1 MEKVE
6 LIKLLR
12 QKQANATA
20 IINEES
26 RELDFFKTF
35 YQKYSLTGVGN
46 MVKVDH
52 TDLVL
57 AYILSHISSDD
68 REQAFMYI
76 YNQIESIRN
85 IINDCSE
92 SDLKIILT
100 VLDRL
105 RRDDYLPE
113 ARILFEDANKK
124 RGKFNMKKI
133 LLNGLLSENNLQ
145 ALYDIQDQTGSNM
158 ANLISLYE
166 DAEHVFETALLIVCD
181 LKNLREDTEDFHRAL
196 DDFGA
201 NSKERRFLISEF
213 KDDFDTTEID
223 KDFNE
228 IRKHYDSLAA
238 TDRSKKKKA
247 QRELNAYRALEEKL
261 VNGLNKEEIT
271 DFAKMISKVPD
282 EQIRLEVLRLIYEH
296 NNEYY
301 QRLLSEYEVLSKN
314 STIHY
319 QTLLKEY
326 GVDEIEVETIMT
338 NPVEDVKLI
347 LQKLR
352 KINIT
357 DKKVTKTILQ
367 ITDIETFNNILDLV
381 ELGIL
386 STKLLV
392 DNPIMF
398 DKASSEYEHLMVNM
412 KMFKELSFNPNNLFD
427 NQEIF
432 ITEPKLIAQSISILK
447 QYKFTKGFKK
457 NVDYSFLTLPN
468 LMGILDQMLELG
480 LEKFLE
486 EDLSILN
493 HYRRLNRIRIVRE
506 LNIPIDSKEEL
517 IELLTTDKFIVSD
530 ELIPNYLQKV
540 SNEEVTEFVET
551 SSIEDDINALKQ
563 YETTP
568 RTYNING
575 VLISTNRV
583 KRNYSEFN
591 KNSLSG
597 NRLLYSVFNDSH
609 LTKSNYR
616 TIKETL
622 TESLTYK

>member
-26 RELDFFKTF
+26 RELDFLKTF
-35 YQKYSLTGVGN
+35 YQKYSLTGVDN

-57 AYILSHISSDD
+57 AYILAHISSDD

-238 TDRSKKKKA
+238 TDRSKKKTA

-282 EQIRLEVLRLIYEH
+282 EQIRLDVLRLIYEH

-357 DKKVTKTILQ
+357 DKKVIKTILQ

-412 KMFKELSFNPNNLFD
+412 KMFKELGFNPNNLFD
-427 NQEIF
+427 NQDIF
-432 ITEPKLIAQSISILK
+432 ITEPKLIAHSLEILK

-468 LMGILDQMLELG
+468 LMSILDQMLELG

>member
-12 QKQANATA
+12 QKQADATA

-26 RELDFFKTF
+26 RELDFLRTF
-35 YQKYSLTGVGN
+35 YQKYSLTGIDN

-57 AYILSHISSDD
+57 AYILAHISSDD

-124 RGKFNMKKI
+124 RGKLNMRKI

-145 ALYDIQDQTGSNM
+145 ALYDIQEQTGSNM

-166 DAEHVFETALLIVCD
+166 DAEHVFETALLIICD

-196 DDFGA
+196 DNFGA
-201 NSKERRFLISEF
+201 NSKERKFLISEF
-213 KDDFDTTEID
+213 KEDFDTTEID

-238 TDRSKKKKA
+238 KDRTKKKTA
-247 QRELNAYRALEEKL
+247 QKELNVYRTLEEKL
-261 VNGLNKEEIT
+261 VNALNKEEVT
-271 DFAKMISKVPD
+271 DIAKILTKVPD
-282 EQIRLEVLRLIYEH
+282 ETIRLEVLRLVYKHNAVYYEK
-296 NNEYY
+296 
-301 QRLLSEYEVLSKN
+301 LLKEYEELSKN

-319 QTLLKEY
+319 QTLLKEFQ
-326 GVDEIEVETIMT
+326 IEDIELETIMS
-338 NPVEDVKLI
+338 NSVEDVKAI
-347 LQKLR
+347 LQRLR
-352 KINIT
+352 KVNIT
-357 DKKVTKTILQ
+357 DQKVTKTILQ
-367 ITDIETFNNILDLV
+367 ITDIDTFNSILELV

-386 STKLLV
+386 STNLLSEH
-392 DNPIMF
+392 PIMF
-398 DKASSEYEHLMVNM
+398 DSASEEYENLMINM
-412 KMFKELSFNPNNLFD
+412 KMFKELGFNPNNLFD
-427 NQEIF
+427 NQDIF
-432 ITEPKLIAQSISILK
+432 ITEPKLIAQSIEILK
-447 QYKFTKGFKK
+447 QYKFSKGFKK
-457 NVDYSFLTLPN
+457 NVDYSFLTIPN
-468 LMGILDQMLELG
+468 LMSILDQMLELG

-486 EDLSILN
+486 EDLSIIN

-540 SNEEVTEFVET
+540 SNEEVTEYVKSTPST
-551 SSIEDDINALKQ
+551 SDIDVLKQ
-563 YETTP
+563 YESTP

-591 KNSLSG
+591 NKKLSG
-597 NRLLYSVFNDSH
+597 NRLLYSVLNDSF

-616 TIKETL
+616 TIKESL

>member
-26 RELDFFKTF
+26 RELDFLKTF
-35 YQKYSLTGVGN
+35 YQKYSLTGVDN

-238 TDRSKKKKA
+238 TDRSKKKTA

-357 DKKVTKTILQ
+357 DKKVIKTILQ

-427 NQEIF
+427 NQDIF
-432 ITEPKLIAQSISILK
+432 ITEPKLIAHSIEILK

-468 LMGILDQMLELG
+468 LMSILDQMLELG

>member
-12 QKQANATA
+12 QKQADATA
-20 IINEES
+20 VINEES
-26 RELDFFKTF
+26 RELDFLRTF
-35 YQKYSLTGVGN
+35 YQKYSLTGLDN

-52 TDLVL
+52 TDLVM
-57 AYILSHISSDD
+57 AYILAHISSDD

-76 YNQIESIRN
+76 YNQVESIRN

-92 SDLKIILT
+92 SDIKIILT

-124 RGKFNMKKI
+124 RGKLNMRKI

-145 ALYDIQDQTGSNM
+145 ALYDIQEQTGSNM

-166 DAEHVFETALLIVCD
+166 DAEHVFETALLIICD

-201 NSKERRFLISEF
+201 NSKERKFLISEF
-213 KDDFDTTEID
+213 KEDFDTTEID

-228 IRKHYDSLAA
+228 IRKHYDSLA
-238 TDRSKKKKA
+238 TKDRTKKKTA
-247 QRELNAYRALEEKL
+247 QKELNVYRTLEEKL
-261 VNGLNKEEIT
+261 VNALNKEEVT
-271 DFAKMISKVPD
+271 DIAKVLTKVPD
-282 EQIRLEVLRLIYEH
+282 EQIRLEVLKLVYKH

-301 QRLLSEYEVLSKN
+301 QRLLAEYEELSKN

-319 QTLLKEY
+319 QTLLKEFQ
-326 GVDEIEVETIMT
+326 VEDIELETIMS
-338 NPVEDVKLI
+338 NSVEEVKSI
-347 LQKLR
+347 LQRLR
-352 KINIT
+352 KVNIT
-357 DKKVTKTILQ
+357 NQKITKTILQ
-367 ITDIETFNNILDLV
+367 ITDIDTFNSILDLV
-381 ELGIL
+381 ESGIL
-386 STKLLV
+386 STNLLSEH
-392 DNPIMF
+392 PIMF
-398 DKASSEYEHLMVNM
+398 DSASEEYENLMINM
-412 KMFKELSFNPNNLFD
+412 KMFKELGFNPNNLFD
-427 NQEIF
+427 NQDIF
-432 ITEPKLIAQSISILK
+432 ITEPKLIAQSIEILK
-447 QYKFTKGFKK
+447 KYKFTKGFKK
-457 NVDYSFLTLPN
+457 NVNYSFLTIPN
-468 LMGILDQMLELG
+468 LMNILDQMLELG

-486 EDLSILN
+486 EDLSIIN

-540 SNEEVTEFVET
+540 SNEEVTEFVKST
-551 SSIEDDINALKQ
+551 PSTDDIEVLKQ

-575 VLISTNRV
+575 VLISINRV

-597 NRLLYSVFNDSH
+597 NRLLYSVLNDSH
-609 LTKSNYR
+609 LTKPNYR

>member
-12 QKQANATA
+12 QKQADATS

-26 RELDFFKTF
+26 RELEFLKTF
-35 YQKYSLTGVGN
+35 YQKYSLIGVDN

-57 AYILSHISSDD
+57 AYILAHISSDD

-76 YNQIESIRN
+76 YNQVESIRN

-92 SDLKIILT
+92 TDIKIILT

-113 ARILFEDANKK
+113 AKILFEDANKK

-166 DAEHVFETALLIVCD
+166 DAEHVFETALLIICD

-223 KDFNE
+223 KDFHE

-238 TDRSKKKKA
+238 TDRSKKKTA
-247 QRELNAYRALEEKL
+247 QRELNVYRTLEEKL
-261 VNGLNKEEIT
+261 VNALNKDEIT
-271 DFAKMISKVPD
+271 DIAKVLTKVPD
-282 EQIRLEVLRLIYEH
+282 EQIRLEVLKLVYEH

-301 QRLLSEYEVLSKN
+301 QRLLSEYEELSKN
-314 STIHY
+314 SSIHY

-338 NPVEDVKLI
+338 NSVEDVKSI

-352 KINIT
+352 KVNIT
-357 DKKVTKTILQ
+357 DKKVIKTILQ

-386 STKLLV
+386 STKLLI
-392 DNPIMF
+392 DNSIMF

-412 KMFKELSFNPNNLFD
+412 KMFKELGFNPNNLFD
-427 NQEIF
+427 NQDIF

-468 LMGILDQMLELG
+468 LMSILDQMLELG

-486 EDLSILN
+486 EDLSIIN
-493 HYRRLNRIRIVRE
+493 HYRRLNRIRIIRE

-540 SNEEVTEFVET
+540 SNKEVTEFVET
-551 SSIEDDINALKQ
+551 SSVEDDINALKQ

-575 VLISTNRV
+575 VLISINRV

>member
-35 YQKYSLTGVGN
+35 YQKYSLTGVDN

-57 AYILSHISSDD
+57 AYILSNISSDD

-181 LKNLREDTEDFHRAL
+181 LKNLREDTENFHRAL

-201 NSKERRFLISEF
+201 NSKERRFLISGF

-468 LMGILDQMLELG
+468 LMSILDQMLELG

-551 SSIEDDINALKQ
+551 SSIEDNINALKQ
-563 YETTP
+563 YETTS